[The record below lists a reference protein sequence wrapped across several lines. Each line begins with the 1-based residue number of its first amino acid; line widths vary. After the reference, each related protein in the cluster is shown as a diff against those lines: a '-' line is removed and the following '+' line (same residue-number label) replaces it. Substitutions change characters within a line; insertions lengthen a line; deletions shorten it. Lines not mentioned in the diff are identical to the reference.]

1 MPDGTVCKLPEEIH
15 MVKIVIKGW
24 DAIYKETVH
33 AIKHRIPQK
42 EDKIIYIESLDDARK
57 LFTPERIK
65 FLSTVREES
74 PESLYALAKLL
85 KKDFKTISTDAR
97 LLSDAGILRLV
108 NHKAGKRTKVRPVF
122 TGNEI
127 NLSISV

>member
-1 MPDGTVCKLPEEIH
+1 
-15 MVKIVIKGW
+15 MVKIVIKSW
-24 DAIYKETVH
+24 SEIVKETIHDVE
-33 AIKHRIPQK
+33 ARIPQK

-65 FLSTVREES
+65 FLSTVRKEN
-74 PESLYALAKLL
+74 PDSLYALAKLL

-97 LLSDAGILRLV
+97 MLSNAGLLRLV
-108 NHKAGKRTKVRPVF
+108 SHKVGKRTKVRPVF

-127 NLSISV
+127 NLAIAV

>member
-1 MPDGTVCKLPEEIH
+1 VPEGTVCKSPEEIY
-15 MVKIVIKGW
+15 MVKIVIKSW
-24 DAIYKETVH
+24 SEIVKETIRDVE
-33 AIKHRIPQK
+33 ARIPQK

-74 PESLYALAKLL
+74 PDSLYALAKLL

-97 LLSDAGILRLV
+97 MLSNAGILRLV
-108 NHKAGKRTKVRPVF
+108 NHKVGKRNKVRPVF

-127 NLSISV
+127 NLAISV

>member
-1 MPDGTVCKLPEEIH
+1 

-108 NHKAGKRTKVRPVF
+108 NHKVGKRAKVRPVF

-127 NLSISV
+127 NLSIAV

>member
-1 MPDGTVCKLPEEIH
+1 VPDGTVCKLPEEIY
-15 MVKIVIKGW
+15 MVKIVIKSW
-24 DAIYKETVH
+24 SEIVKETIHDVE
-33 AIKHRIPQK
+33 ARIPQK

-65 FLSTVREES
+65 FLSTVRKEN
-74 PESLYALAKLL
+74 PDSLYALAKLL

-97 LLSDAGILRLV
+97 MLSNAGLLRLV
-108 NHKAGKRTKVRPVF
+108 SHKVGKRTKVRPVF

-127 NLSISV
+127 NLAIAV